1 MNDIDHEVA
10 NFASDPPEQ
19 PQVMT
24 VDEVAELLKISR
36 ASIYAAIRDCKL
48 PGAIKV
54 GRVVRI
60 SRVAL
65 MDWLRGG
72 GSLQS
77 DETWRE
83 PTRDSE
89 TLVSNMADR
98 ARLAL
103 SALEY
108 GRVDLARKHIS
119 DLLLM
124 SQRQRVSRKRPRA
137 SPRR

>member
-1 MNDIDHEVA
+1 MSETETNAADLPAE
-10 NFASDPPEQ
+10 SP
-19 PQVMT
+19 VMT
-24 VDEVAELLKISR
+24 VDEVAELLKVSR
-36 ASIYAAIRDCKL
+36 PTIYTAVRDARL
-48 PGAIKV
+48 PGAIKI
-54 GRVVRI
+54 GKVVRI

-72 GSLQS
+72 GVLHS
-77 DETWRE
+77 DESWRE
-83 PTRDSE
+83 PARDSE

-124 SQRQRVSRKRPRA
+124 SQRRRVSRKRPRG